1 MKNKT
6 ERKNEI
12 IRTSINLMYLKGYNG
27 TSVKEITDAAGIPKG
42 SFYNYFKDKEQYAI
56 DAINYYEQYLTLKA
70 SEVLTNKELK
80 PLDRIKEFFKLSIKN
95 LREKNL
101 KYGCFVGNLTQE
113 MGDVSQLISNAASKV
128 DETKARLIKE
138 NLLEA
143 YQNKELKK
151 EIDSEILA
159 NFILNSWQGALVRM
173 KMNSNKRPL
182 DDFYSV
188 LCNTLLR

>member
-151 EIDSEILA
+151 EIDLEILA

>member
-70 SEVLTNKELK
+70 SEILTNKDLK

-95 LREKNL
+95 LKEKNL

-151 EIDSEILA
+151 EIDLETLA

-173 KMNSNKRPL
+173 KMNSNKGPL

>member
-70 SEVLTNKELK
+70 SEILTNKDLK

-151 EIDSEILA
+151 EIDLETLA

-173 KMNSNKRPL
+173 KMNSNKGPL

>member
-128 DETKARLIKE
+128 DETKARIIKE

-151 EIDSEILA
+151 EIDLEILA

>member
-6 ERKNEI
+6 DRKNEI

-70 SEVLTNKELK
+70 SEILTNKDLK

-95 LREKNL
+95 LKEKNL

-151 EIDSEILA
+151 EIDLESLA

-173 KMNSNKRPL
+173 KMNSNKGPL